1 MLEAYGLSDP
11 GCQRANNEDY
21 FISDSA
27 QGIFIV
33 ADGMGGANAG
43 EYASKLS
50 SETLY
55 QHLLDSA
62 QDSTLN
68 GLERGFLEANAAVK
82 RASAEQPGL
91 EGMGTTLI
99 AVRMVNGLHMQLASV
114 GDSRAYCLSADGLSI
129 LTKDHTWVKEVG
141 SRLGLSDE
149 ALRKHPMRHVLTM
162 AIGVS
167 EEVRIDMQVVTVCSG
182 DQILLCSDGLHGVV
196 QENVLESVLKS
207 EKSLPEK
214 AHYLIE
220 AAKDR
225 GGPDN
230 VTVILI
236 RIL

>member
-11 GCQRANNEDY
+11 GCLRDNNEDY

-55 QHLLDSA
+55 QHLLESS
-62 QDSTLN
+62 QDNTLK
-68 GLERGFLEANAAVK
+68 GLEHGFLEANAAVK
-82 RASAEQPGL
+82 RASAEHPGL

-99 AVRMVNGLHMQLASV
+99 AARVVNNLHVQLASV
-114 GDSRAYCLSADGLSI
+114 GDSRAYCLSSDGLSI
-129 LTKDHTWVKEVG
+129 LTRDHTWVKEVG

-167 EEVRIDMQVVTVCSG
+167 EEVRIDLQVVSVLSG

-196 QENVLESVLKS
+196 QESVLESVLKS
-207 EKSLPEK
+207 EKSLPDK

-236 RIL
+236 RIP